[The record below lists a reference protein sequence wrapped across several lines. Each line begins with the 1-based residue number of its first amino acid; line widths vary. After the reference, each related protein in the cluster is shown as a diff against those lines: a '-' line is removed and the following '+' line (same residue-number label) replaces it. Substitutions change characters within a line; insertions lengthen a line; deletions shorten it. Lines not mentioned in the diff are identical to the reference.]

1 MVVCP
6 VCLLALRYTGNLS
19 CVYFA
24 LWQLGKA
31 PGPQRPLNG
40 VVVEKMD
47 DGLGIV
53 FLHYWE
59 TEKNNFSMCS
69 LLLFMS
75 WQCLSFS
82 FYSVWLFSQWKK
94 KKKTQTN
101 EDSCCSFMLVWQT
114 QFLSQVTKYPAAQAW
129 IMNDVDLIS
138 LTFSMKEFNL
148 KTILKIWLRFS
159 ISMCL
164 LQLSQWACIFL
175 PLWPASSLL
184 KKKNQTLSSGFWDSL
199 YCKPREDHTLAEDY
213 CGRWIQVD
221 LACGNLPSI
230 DDSQFSCSVPL
241 LAQVTLTQLVTKS
254 AVGTTILMLL
264 KCCNC

>member
-1 MVVCP
+1 MAAGKGSRAP
-6 VCLLALRYTGNLS
+6 ATLKWS
-19 CVYFA
+19 CC
-24 LWQLGKA
+24 WE
-31 PGPQRPLNG
+31 NG
-40 VVVEKMD
+40 WWAGDCV
-47 DGLGIV
+47 
-53 FLHYWE
+53 
-59 TEKNNFSMCS
+59 S
-69 LLLFMS
+69 LLLRNRKEQLLNVFFATFYVMTVLKLFIL
-75 WQCLSFS
+75 LSLIVQS
-82 FYSVWLFSQWKK
+82 MKE

-184 KKKNQTLSSGFWDSL
+184 KKKPQTLSSGFWDSL